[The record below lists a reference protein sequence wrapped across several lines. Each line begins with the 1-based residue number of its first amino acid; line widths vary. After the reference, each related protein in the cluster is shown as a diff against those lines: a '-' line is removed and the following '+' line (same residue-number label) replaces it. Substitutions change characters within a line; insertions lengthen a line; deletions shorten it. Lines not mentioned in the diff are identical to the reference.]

1 MNKILEMGESRITI
15 EEREADTGELVQ
27 LASYMPPTAWM
38 LMETPRELVF
48 RRFDGKIEEALLND
62 ATNLIIF
69 SPDAELRMEKS
80 RGSTRGSLRIIRNDP
95 DGEQYT
101 YRRVSALGR
110 HTGMRVLYE
119 EYFRPDTSGFLLR
132 FCGRLHG
139 VEEGKR

>member
-1 MNKILEMGESRITI
+1 MNKILEMGQSRITL
-15 EEREADTGELVQ
+15 EEREANASELVQ
-27 LASYMPPTAWM
+27 LASSMPQTAWM

-48 RRFDGKIEEALLND
+48 RRFAGKIDEALLNE
-62 ATNLIIF
+62 ATSLIIF
-69 SPDAELRMEKS
+69 SPDVELRMEKS
-80 RGSTRGSLRIIRNDP
+80 CGSTMGAIRIIRNDP
-95 DGEQYT
+95 GGEEYT

-110 HTGMRVLYE
+110 HTGTRVQYE